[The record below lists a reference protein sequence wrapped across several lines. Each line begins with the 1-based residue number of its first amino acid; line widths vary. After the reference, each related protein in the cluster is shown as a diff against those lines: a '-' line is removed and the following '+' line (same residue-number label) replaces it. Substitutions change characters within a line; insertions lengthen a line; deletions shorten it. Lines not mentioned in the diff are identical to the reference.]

1 MKLMTPRRPRQQTLA
16 FPGEETREFWSCD
29 DAGSWKRVQHANG
42 VDVTGIEMLCFD
54 SAPFWSLN
62 HADSPDEAVALRWEG
77 LGLAGHEG
85 ASLWSHWKVA
95 THDRQTLVG
104 TLALVTEPPVCN
116 AEQHEPSARLL
127 PLPSNGLAVWKE
139 LGRFVAAF
147 TRGGELVHACVLT
160 ARELDAD
167 AAFEAR
173 DVCAALMA
181 HGFIQPS
188 EAVHVWT
195 ACGTDFAPQLACLF
209 ENAAVIKAPRPDPRP
224 PTEASGLLPANVA
237 VMQQARQRRQR
248 QIMMLASA
256 AVLYVFFFSAWW
268 LRLQWRESQL
278 SRAER
283 SLAAVQPQIDR
294 VRDAQARW
302 LEMESAIDPDLYPVE
317 LFHQI
322 VSLLP
327 AEGIRLKEFQIE
339 DDRLILSG
347 EATTVNHA
355 LGFKDRLAACEP
367 LQRYAWSFPVP
378 TIRDDSRAD
387 FRAEGTLNGEVTHE
401 GQ

>member
-1 MKLMTPRRPRQQTLA
+1 MPLRRSKQQTLA
-16 FPGEETREFWSCD
+16 FPGKETREFWSCD
-29 DAGSWKRVQHANG
+29 DSGQWKRLQHAHEASVLG
-42 VDVTGIEMLCFD
+42 LEMLCFD

-77 LGLAGHEG
+77 LGLTCREG
-85 ASLWSHWKVA
+85 ARLWSHWKVA
-95 THDRQTLVG
+95 THDKQTLVG
-104 TLALVTEPPVCN
+104 TLALVAEPQACN

-127 PLPSNGLAVWKE
+127 PLPANGLAVWKE
-139 LGRFVAAF
+139 LGRFVIAF
-147 TRGGELVHACVLT
+147 TRGAELVHAGVLT

-173 DVCAALMA
+173 DVCAALLA
-181 HGFIQPS
+181 HGFIQPP

-195 ACGTDFAPQLACLF
+195 PCGTDFAPQLACLF
-209 ENAAVIKAPRPDPRP
+209 ENASVIKAPRPDPRP
-224 PTEASGLLPANVA
+224 PAEASGLLPASVA
-237 VMQQARQRRQR
+237 VMQQARQRRLR

-256 AVLYVFFFSAWW
+256 TALYVFFFSAWW

-278 SRAER
+278 NRAET
-283 SLAAVQPQIDR
+283 SLAASQPEIDR

-302 LEMESAIDPDLYPVE
+302 LEMETAIDPDLYPVE

-327 AEGIRLKEFQIE
+327 EEGIRLKEFQIE

-367 LQRYAWSFPVP
+367 LQRYAWNFPVP
-378 TIRDDSRAD
+378 AIREDNRAD
-387 FRAEGTLNGEVTHE
+387 FRAEGTLNGEVPHE
-401 GQ
+401 AQ